1 MGSLS
6 ASSVTRC
13 LAPDLTSGRY
23 VHNLPPA
30 FARPTP

>member
-1 MGSLS
+1 MDSLS
-6 ASSVTRC
+6 ASAVTRC

-23 VHNLPPA
+23 VHTLPPA